1 MIPILEG
8 IKGTKACLL
17 ALVMGVLA
25 SLMLDP
31 HEGSALELL
40 RSVIS
45 DAQSSSITY
54 NRYGE

>member
-31 HEGSALELL
+31 REGSALELL

-45 DAQSSSITY
+45 DALSISIVCNT
-54 NRYGE
+54 